1 MNRCGTCCH
10 WDTKGTF
17 KEEQGFGR
25 CKGILDGAGTYAIPQ
40 GTLAMTCDHEDY
52 RSWLLTKA
60 EFGCV
65 LWEAK
70 GETE

>member
-1 MNRCGTCCH
+1 MNRCGTCSH

-25 CKGILDGAGTYAIPQ
+25 CTRILDGAQLHDIPL
-40 GTLAMTCDHEDY
+40 GTLVMTCDHEGY
-52 RSWLLTKA
+52 RSWLETKA

-65 LWEAK
+65 LWQ
-70 GETE
+70 GGGTE